1 MNLDSGTAVIGPPEM
16 GTVFTWPV
24 RIYYED
30 TDAGG
35 VVYHA
40 NYLKFM
46 ERARTE
52 FLRRLGYDLDVIEST
67 EGLIFAVRA
76 LKIDYRS
83 PARLNDLVEVTVT
96 CETVRSASIVFVQ
109 CVYREGK
116 LLCESRV
123 RVASISTKSYRPI
136 AIPEPMRQQL
146 QIWTGQVSDP
156 AVVRTRSE
164 P

>member
-1 MNLDSGTAVIGPPEM
+1 MNLDNGTAVISPPEM
-16 GTVFTWPV
+16 GAVFTWPV

-52 FLRRLGYDLDVIEST
+52 FLRSLGYNLDVIEST
-67 EGLIFAVRA
+67 EGVIFAVRA
-76 LKIDYRS
+76 LKIDYLS

-96 CETVRSASIVFVQ
+96 CETVRSASIVFAQ
-109 CVYREGK
+109 CIYREGK

-136 AIPEPMRQQL
+136 AIPEDMRQQL
-146 QIWTGQVSDP
+146 EIGTGQVVDP
-156 AVVRTRSE
+156 GIFRTKYE